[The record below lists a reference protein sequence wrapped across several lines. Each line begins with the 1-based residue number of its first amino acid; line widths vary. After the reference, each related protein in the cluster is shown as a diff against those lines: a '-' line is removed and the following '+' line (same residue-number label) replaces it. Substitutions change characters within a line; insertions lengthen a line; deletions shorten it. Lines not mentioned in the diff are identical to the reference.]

1 MFELMKRNT
10 SEIDELDLK
19 IMQELVL
26 DSDRSYRDL
35 AKSVAMSPS
44 ALIERVKRLEEKGYI
59 TGYGARVNY
68 QDLGFEYMAVVEIS
82 FSGKDISKVEERI
95 AKIPHVAA
103 VWDTTGEYDALAVVM
118 CKTRGELSIVI
129 KKILSM
135 EDVRKTNTNIV
146 LNVVKRLTE
155 FEEV

>member
-1 MFELMKRNT
+1 MFDNMKRNT

-35 AKSVAMSPS
+35 AKAVAMSPS
-44 ALIERVKRLEEKGYI
+44 ALIERVKRLEERGHI

-118 CKTRGELSIVI
+118 CKTRGELSIVV
-129 KKILSM
+129 KKILAL

>member
-1 MFELMKRNT
+1 MFDLMKRNT

-35 AKSVAMSPS
+35 AKVVAMSPS
-44 ALIERVKRLEEKGYI
+44 ALIERVKRLEERGYI

-82 FSGKDISKVEERI
+82 FSGKDISRVEERI
-95 AKIPHVAA
+95 ARIPHVAA

-118 CKTRGELSIVI
+118 CKTRGELSMVV
-129 KKILSM
+129 KKILAM

>member
-1 MFELMKRNT
+1 MKRNT

-35 AKSVAMSPS
+35 AKAVAMSPS
-44 ALIERVKRLEEKGYI
+44 ALIERVKRLEDRGYI
-59 TGYGARVNY
+59 TGYGARVSY

-118 CKTRGELSIVI
+118 CKTRGELSIVV
-129 KKILSM
+129 KKILAM